1 VRKFIKIA
9 AYLILAAFLLLVAD
23 IAVCFVYPDV
33 TVLKKENP
41 KKTSFMEYREK
52 QWVEKDLDK
61 KITQK
66 WVSFSRISPYMV
78 KAVIIAEDDKF
89 WRHEGFDFIA
99 MQKAIEKDIKK
110 KKFKVGGSTISQQL
124 AKNLYL
130 SPAKN
135 PIRKIKEAIYTWR
148 LERNLSKKRIMELYL
163 NVAEWGDGLFGIEAA
178 ARKYYGKP
186 ASSLE
191 PDEAARLATV
201 LPNPIRFSPVGN
213 SKYVRSRSAF
223 IYNIMVR
230 RGIVIEEYT
239 EVMSEPQEESEKEI
253 NQEPEP
259 AGYPSDTTGPY
270 TPDTVEKEAVPVP
283 EKDMPAINEDGISKD
298 KDLNKEPS

>member
-1 VRKFIKIA
+1 VRKIIKTA

-33 TVLKKENP
+33 SILKKENP
-41 KKTSFMEYREK
+41 KKTSFMKYREK
-52 QWVEKDLDK
+52 QWTEKNLDK
-61 KITQK
+61 SISQK
-66 WVSFSRISPYMV
+66 WVSFNRISPYMV

-124 AKNLYL
+124 AKNLFL
-130 SPAKN
+130 TPDKN
-135 PIRKIKEAIYTWR
+135 PVRKIKEAIYTWR

-163 NVAEWGDGLFGIEAA
+163 NVAEWGDALFGIEAA
-178 ARKYYGKP
+178 ARKYYGKS
-186 ASSLE
+186 ALSLE
-191 PDEAARLATV
+191 PKEAARLATV

-223 IYNIMVR
+223 IYRIMVR
-230 RGIVIEEYT
+230 RGIVIEEYV
-239 EVMSEPQEESEKEI
+239 EVMNESQVESEKEI
-253 NQEPEP
+253 NQESEP
-259 AGYPSDTTGPY
+259 AGYHTDTTGPDV
-270 TPDTVEKEAVPVP
+270 PDTVEKEAEPVP
-283 EKDMPAINEDGISKD
+283 EKEPPVIHEDGVSKD
-298 KDLNKEPS
+298 KELNKEPS